1 MTLRARL
8 TVLTAVLIIAATS
21 LLGVVVY
28 RAACMQMDTIDRRE
42 PYAEISEARVK
53 SLLEKPR
60 PPQDDVFV
68 SVALG
73 RVNRDG
79 DGITPLRAEPELAR

>member
-1 MTLRARL
+1 
-8 TVLTAVLIIAATS
+8 
-21 LLGVVVY
+21 VVVY
-28 RAACMQMDTIDRRE
+28 LLAGRIPDGHHRPGPDR
-42 PYAEISEARVK
+42 PEISEARVK

-73 RVNRDG
+73 RVNRNG
-79 DGITPLRAEPELAR
+79 DGILPLRAAGTREEPIRCRG